1 MLSAAI
7 RCRNHLVHTYRHRR
21 NTGSINKGTCHGG
34 HASSYKCDPG
44 ETCHTEMNVPQF
56 SIIKCQPPFCLGSY
70 QTCFETMDI
79 NTISFLVF
87 ISTLAVIGIV
97 GNSLIIAAYYSNV
110 RKFFNR
116 YYIVA
121 LSITDLVVNLLIIP
135 YTAIFELHYVTSDVV
150 CHGMEVI
157 RHAIIGFSNLILVLI
172 ASERLLLIW
181 KPTKFVSEKQ
191 KLCAIL
197 AILAISVI
205 IGIPAGAIY
214 KVTDRAFDVE
224 KHLNITGTGEP
235 FCQYTFDILGEDLS
249 NFYRNVLALMILLEF
264 FALIVLYVFIYILI
278 CRQKMRMERY
288 SINGSAKSSR
298 RMVKGIEASQT
309 TSSGLSYESTDDQQ
323 VATCLNAMQNGNND
337 AMLAKKSHYSNHDV
351 EGQESETDFSS
362 ANISHSENSPRK
374 NNKIKTTKAVSFD
387 TDTSCTTGNESEA
400 ERQTGTATQRRRRK
414 HKSSKSS
421 QAVRRKTWTMFFIC
435 TAVYI
440 LCWIPF
446 FLEIFNVTRV
456 LVLRYFFLI
465 GHATNPIIYS
475 VVNIK
480 VRNAIQRLFRRR
492 RGI

>member
-1 MLSAAI
+1 MVAMRLPT
-7 RCRNHLVHTYRHRR
+7 NVTL
-21 NTGSINKGTCHGG
+21 K
-34 HASSYKCDPG
+34 K
-44 ETCHTEMNVPQF
+44 TCHTEMNVPQF

-87 ISTLAVIGIV
+87 ISILAVVGIV

-110 RKFFNR
+110 RKLFNR

-135 YTAIFELHYVTSDVV
+135 YTAIFELHDVTSDVV

-157 RHAIIGFSNLILVLI
+157 RHTIIGFSNLILVLI
-172 ASERLLLIW
+172 ACERLLLIW
-181 KPTKFVSEKQ
+181 KPTKFISEKK
-191 KLCAIL
+191 KLGAIL
-197 AILAISVI
+197 ATLGVSVI
-205 IGIPAGAIY
+205 IGIPSGAVY
-214 KVTDRAFDVE
+214 EVTDRAFDVE

-235 FCQYTFDILGEDLS
+235 FCQYTFDILGE
-249 NFYRNVLALMILLEF
+249 
-264 FALIVLYVFIYILI
+264 
-278 CRQKMRMERY
+278 KMRMERY
-288 SINGSAKSSR
+288 SINGSAKSSSR
-298 RMVKGIEASQT
+298 IVKGIESSQT
-309 TSSGLSYESTDDQQ
+309 ASSVLSYESTDDQQ
-323 VATCLNAMQNGNND
+323 LSTCPKATKNGTND
-337 AMLAKKSHYSNHDV
+337 AMLNTKSQFDNRN
-351 EGQESETDFSS
+351 EGGQESETDFSS
-362 ANISHSENSPRK
+362 ANISHLEKSPRK
-374 NNKIKTTKAVSFD
+374 INRIQATKTVSFD

-400 ERQTGTATQRRRRK
+400 ERQTGTATKRRRCK

>member
-7 RCRNHLVHTYRHRR
+7 RCRNHLVHTYRHQR
-21 NTGSINKGTCHGG
+21 NTGSINKEPCHGG
-34 HASSYKCDPG
+34 HASFYKCDPE
-44 ETCHTEMNVPQF
+44 ETCHTDMNVPQF
-56 SIIKCQPPFCLGSY
+56 SIIKCQPPFCLSSY
-70 QTCFETMDI
+70 QTCLETMDI

-87 ISTLAVIGIV
+87 ISTLAVVGIV

-135 YTAIFELHYVTSDVV
+135 YTAIFELHDVTSDVV

-224 KHLNITGTGEP
+224 KHLNITGTEEP

-264 FALIVLYVFIYILI
+264 FALIVLYVFIYILV

-298 RMVKGIEASQT
+298 RMVKGIKASQT
-309 TSSGLSYESTDDQQ
+309 TSSALSYESTDDQQ
-323 VATCLNAMQNGNND
+323 VSTCLNATKISNND
-337 AMLAKKSHYSNHDV
+337 AILDT

-362 ANISHSENSPRK
+362 ANISHSEKSPRK
-374 NNKIKTTKAVSFD
+374 NNRIKATKTVSFD

-400 ERQTGTATQRRRRK
+400 ERKTGTATKRRRLK
-414 HKSSKSS
+414 HKSSKNS

>member
-1 MLSAAI
+1 MVAMRLPT
-7 RCRNHLVHTYRHRR
+7 NVTL
-21 NTGSINKGTCHGG
+21 K
-34 HASSYKCDPG
+34 K
-44 ETCHTEMNVPQF
+44 TCHTEMNVPQF

-87 ISTLAVIGIV
+87 ISILAVVGIV

-110 RKFFNR
+110 RKLFNR

-135 YTAIFELHYVTSDVV
+135 YTAIFELHDVTSDVV

-157 RHAIIGFSNLILVLI
+157 RHTIIGFSNLILVLI
-172 ASERLLLIW
+172 ACERLLLIW
-181 KPTKFVSEKQ
+181 KPTKFVSETT
-191 KLCAIL
+191 KLGAIL
-197 AILAISVI
+197 GTLGVSVI
-205 IGIPAGAIY
+205 IGIPSGAVY
-214 KVTDRAFDVE
+214 EVTDRAFDVE
-224 KHLNITGTGEP
+224 KHLNITGTEEP
-235 FCQYTFDILGEDLS
+235 FCQYTFDILGEVWS
-249 NFYRNVLALMILLEF
+249 NLYRNVLALIILLEF
-264 FALIVLYVFIYILI
+264 FALIVLYVFIYILV

-288 SINGSAKSSR
+288 SMNGSAKSSR
-298 RMVKGIEASQT
+298 RIVKGNESSQT
-309 TSSGLSYESTDDQQ
+309 ASSVLSYESTDDQQ
-323 VATCLNAMQNGNND
+323 LSTCPKATKNGTNNAMLNA
-337 AMLAKKSHYSNHDV
+337 KSQFDNRD
-351 EGQESETDFSS
+351 EGGQESETDFSS
-362 ANISHSENSPRK
+362 ANISHSEKSPRK
-374 NNKIKTTKAVSFD
+374 INRIQATKTVSFD

-400 ERQTGTATQRRRRK
+400 ERQTGTATRRRRRK

-421 QAVRRKTWTMFFIC
+421 EAVRRKTWTMFFIC

-446 FLEIFNVTRV
+446 FLEIFNLTKV

>member
-1 MLSAAI
+1 
-7 RCRNHLVHTYRHRR
+7 
-21 NTGSINKGTCHGG
+21 
-34 HASSYKCDPG
+34 
-44 ETCHTEMNVPQF
+44 
-56 SIIKCQPPFCLGSY
+56 
-70 QTCFETMDI
+70 
-79 NTISFLVF
+79 
-87 ISTLAVIGIV
+87 
-97 GNSLIIAAYYSNV
+97 
-110 RKFFNR
+110 
-116 YYIVA
+116 
-121 LSITDLVVNLLIIP
+121 
-135 YTAIFELHYVTSDVV
+135 
-150 CHGMEVI
+150 
-157 RHAIIGFSNLILVLI
+157 
-172 ASERLLLIW
+172 
-181 KPTKFVSEKQ
+181 
-191 KLCAIL
+191 
-197 AILAISVI
+197 
-205 IGIPAGAIY
+205 
-214 KVTDRAFDVE
+214 
-224 KHLNITGTGEP
+224 
-235 FCQYTFDILGEDLS
+235 
-249 NFYRNVLALMILLEF
+249 
-264 FALIVLYVFIYILI
+264 
-278 CRQKMRMERY
+278 MERY

-374 NNKIKTTKAVSFD
+374 NNRIKTTKAVSFD

-456 LVLRYFFLI
+456 LVLRYFFLF

>member
-1 MLSAAI
+1 
-7 RCRNHLVHTYRHRR
+7 
-21 NTGSINKGTCHGG
+21 
-34 HASSYKCDPG
+34 
-44 ETCHTEMNVPQF
+44 
-56 SIIKCQPPFCLGSY
+56 
-70 QTCFETMDI
+70 MDI

-87 ISTLAVIGIV
+87 ISILAVVGIV

-110 RKFFNR
+110 RKLFNR

-135 YTAIFELHYVTSDVV
+135 YTAIFELHDVTSDVV

-157 RHAIIGFSNLILVLI
+157 RHTIIGFSNLILVLI
-172 ASERLLLIW
+172 ACERLLLIW
-181 KPTKFVSEKQ
+181 KPTKFVSEKT
-191 KLCAIL
+191 KLGAIL
-197 AILAISVI
+197 GTLGVSVI
-205 IGIPAGAIY
+205 IGIPSGAIY
-214 KVTDRAFDVE
+214 EVTDRAFDVE

-235 FCQYTFDILGEDLS
+235 FCQYTFDILGEVWS
-249 NFYRNVLALMILLEF
+249 NLYRNVLALIILLEF
-264 FALIVLYVFIYILI
+264 FALIVLYVFIYILV

-298 RMVKGIEASQT
+298 RIVKGIESSQT
-309 TSSGLSYESTDDQQ
+309 AVSVLSYESTDDQQ
-323 VATCLNAMQNGNND
+323 LSTCPKATKNGTND
-337 AMLAKKSHYSNHDV
+337 AMLNAKSQFDNRD
-351 EGQESETDFSS
+351 EGGQESETDFSS
-362 ANISHSENSPRK
+362 ANISHSEKSPRK
-374 NNKIKTTKAVSFD
+374 INRIQATKTVSFD

-400 ERQTGTATQRRRRK
+400 ERQTGTATKRRRCK

-421 QAVRRKTWTMFFIC
+421 EAVRRKTWTMFFIC